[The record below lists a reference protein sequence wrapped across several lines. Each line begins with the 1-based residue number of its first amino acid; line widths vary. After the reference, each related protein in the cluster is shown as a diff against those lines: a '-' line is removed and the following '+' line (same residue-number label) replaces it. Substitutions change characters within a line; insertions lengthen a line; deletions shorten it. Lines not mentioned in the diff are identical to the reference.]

1 MAIVGIDLGTTNSLI
16 GVFEDGKARLIE
28 NANGGF
34 LTPSAVYVDQN
45 GDFVVGAAAR
55 EMALTNPDA
64 AVMSFKRW
72 MGTDR
77 VVSLG
82 KRSFRAEELSSF
94 ILRSLI
100 DDYKSKYDEE
110 ITEAVISCPAYFNDG
125 QRKATINA
133 AKLAG
138 LKVERLINEPTAAV
152 LAYGLETR
160 DDGQFLVFDLGGGTF
175 DVSIMHKYDGVFE
188 IRASAG
194 DNFLGGD
201 DFSEALAGLLL
212 RKSNIDRATLG
223 KIDQARILRAADTLK
238 IDLSTKASLDYR
250 ITLEKATLEGA
261 VTRDEFEAEASDLM
275 RRLRHPLERALRDS
289 SISPDE
295 LDAIVLVGGATR
307 MPAIRQMIAR
317 LFGKLPFVTINPDEV
332 VAMGAVIQSALKS
345 RDAAVEDVLLTD
357 VCPFTL
363 GVASMR
369 TRPDGKREEVVSPL
383 IERNATVPIS
393 RVEPFTTVSDNQSEI
408 ALRIYQGENIRPEHN
423 VHIGTLN
430 VKIPRKPAGHESVDV
445 RFTYDINGALEVEA
459 TVQST
464 KEVFKTVFSNDSG
477 LDEKELAKRFEQL
490 SKIKLAPRDQQENR
504 ELIARAERIY
514 AEALEQDRQII
525 ADGLMQFTAEIE
537 DQRLRDIEAVRDEF
551 RAFLNQFDKFV
562 FNRD

>member
-1 MAIVGIDLGTTNSLI
+1 M
-16 GVFEDGKARLIE
+16 
-28 NANGGF
+28 
-34 LTPSAVYVDQN
+34 
-45 GDFVVGAAAR
+45 
-55 EMALTNPDA
+55 
-64 AVMSFKRW
+64 
-72 MGTDR
+72 
-77 VVSLG
+77 
-82 KRSFRAEELSSF
+82 
-94 ILRSLI
+94 
-100 DDYKSKYDEE
+100 
-110 ITEAVISCPAYFNDG
+110 
-125 QRKATINA
+125 
-133 AKLAG
+133 
-138 LKVERLINEPTAAV
+138 ERLINEPTAAV

-201 DFSEALAGLLL
+201 DFTEALAGLLL

-238 IDLSTKASLDYR
+238 IDLSAKPSLDYR
-250 ITLEKATLEGA
+250 ITLEKAVLEGA

-289 SISPDE
+289 SISPMNWTPSFWSAARPACRRSDNDRPPVRQAA
-295 LDAIVLVGGATR
+295 LRHHQSRRGRGDGRGDPVG
-307 MPAIRQMIAR
+307 
-317 LFGKLPFVTINPDEV
+317 
-332 VAMGAVIQSALKS
+332 LKS

-430 VKIPRKPAGHESVDV
+430 VKIPRASPPV
-445 RFTYDINGALEVEA
+445 RKRGCALH
-459 TVQST
+459 
-464 KEVFKTVFSNDSG
+464 
-477 LDEKELAKRFEQL
+477 L
-490 SKIKLAPRDQQENR
+490 
-504 ELIARAERIY
+504 
-514 AEALEQDRQII
+514 
-525 ADGLMQFTAEIE
+525 
-537 DQRLRDIEAVRDEF
+537 
-551 RAFLNQFDKFV
+551 
-562 FNRD
+562 